1 VSLGDIHEEDSARH
15 HESAWGWA
23 GCVACVR
30 GGRHQAFGRRHLQG
44 SLHSDPEFSV
54 ITDDSVGDLD
64 DYNAIEIGIGT
75 NITF

>member
-1 VSLGDIHEEDSARH
+1 
-15 HESAWGWA
+15 
-23 GCVACVR
+23 
-30 GGRHQAFGRRHLQG
+30 
-44 SLHSDPEFSV
+44 V